1 MWRAAI
7 IWLALTGAVQAQNP
21 AAAAMDAVEQ
31 LNAAGFLLAD
41 AKDAQDR
48 VAALTK
54 TVHAYEDG
62 LAALRTG
69 MRQAAIQEQA
79 ISADLET
86 RREDVAQLL
95 GVLSTLSRA
104 PTPLL
109 LLHPTGPT
117 GTARS
122 GMMLSEVTQGLQA
135 RAEALRLELEEVMI
149 LRDIQ
154 ANAAATLVDGL
165 TGAQQARVTL
175 RTAMSDR
182 TDLPRKFI
190 EDPEQTALLIAS
202 SETLDAFASALVAQ
216 PLGDTAPTDSLAFGQ
231 LPSPVAGL
239 VLRYAGEADAA
250 GIIRPGTIM
259 ATRPR
264 ALVTSPMAATVRHVG
279 PLLDLGNVVILEPLP
294 DHLLILSGLAEVYP
308 DIGEVLPAGAPVG
321 LMGGEDGQVDT
332 NFTDP
337 AQGAGT
343 SASETLYI
351 ELRNGQGPIDPAAW
365 FALDEEVQ
373 R

>member
-1 MWRAAI
+1 M
-7 IWLALTGAVQAQNP
+7 
-21 AAAAMDAVEQ
+21 
-31 LNAAGFLLAD
+31 LAD

-190 EDPEQTALLIAS
+190 EDSEQTALLIAS

-216 PLGDTAPTDSLAFGQ
+216 PLGDTAPTGQLGVRPIAQPSGGIGPTLCWRGGCGWYQPPRHDHGNTPPRAGHIANGRNCAPCRSIAGFGQ
-231 LPSPVAGL
+231 CGDSRAVARSSFDPIGFGRGLSRYRRSVASRGARGPDGRRRRPS
-239 VLRYAGEADAA
+239 
-250 GIIRPGTIM
+250 
-259 ATRPR
+259 
-264 ALVTSPMAATVRHVG
+264 
-279 PLLDLGNVVILEPLP
+279 
-294 DHLLILSGLAEVYP
+294 
-308 DIGEVLPAGAPVG
+308 
-321 LMGGEDGQVDT
+321 
-332 NFTDP
+332 
-337 AQGAGT
+337 
-343 SASETLYI
+343 
-351 ELRNGQGPIDPAAW
+351 
-365 FALDEEVQ
+365 
-373 R
+373 